1 MGGHRKR
8 NTRMQPREITE
19 LKDAIRAT
27 HGCESLH
34 VESVPVREVFE
45 DQTTWEGT
53 VEVFDLIGHLQAKR
67 AYAWSY
73 RDGNQSKTMAV
84 LEIPPVNPPGS
95 AVKVTIGSK
104 ARSNEH

>member
-34 VESVPVREVFE
+34 VESVPVKEVFE
-45 DQTTWEGT
+45 DQTIWEGT
-53 VEVFDLIGHLQAKR
+53 VEVFDLTGHLQ
-67 AYAWSY
+67 
-73 RDGNQSKTMAV
+73 GNALTLGATGTAIKIRRLLYSKSRQSIRREA
-84 LEIPPVNPPGS
+84 P
-95 AVKVTIGSK
+95 SK
-104 ARSNEH
+104 SQ